1 MTVAVELSPR
11 VKSAVTAAVMI
22 AAIMQMLDTTIANVA
37 LPHMQGSLSATQDQL
52 AWILTSYIVAAAIMT
67 LPVGWLS
74 GRYGRKNVFVV
85 SIAGFT
91 LASLLCGVAN
101 SLNEMILFRILQGLF
116 GASMVPLSQAIL
128 LDINPK
134 ESHSK
139 AMSLWAVSVMIGP
152 ILGPTLGGFL
162 TEYYSWRWVF
172 YINLPLGIAAS
183 FILLTLMP
191 DSDREERAFD
201 KLGFV
206 ALAIFIASIQL
217 ILDRGHHLDWFDSL
231 EIQLYC
237 GLVAAAMWIY
247 VTHTKTTKHPFL
259 TPAIFQDHNFV
270 TSLIF
275 MFFIGLILLATMALL
290 PPYMQNIMG
299 YPVFDVGTILAPR
312 GFGTMISMLVLGKFG
327 SRLDPRGLVLFGL
340 ITTAYS
346 LGQMCQFN
354 NFVPAQMIVTTGI
367 MQGFGLGFV
376 FMPLSTLA
384 YSTLEA
390 KYRDEAAALFSLIRN
405 LGSSIGVSIAFSL
418 FARNVQTQHAYLS
431 EHITPFSMGIGIQQL
446 PQILNNEVVSALMM
460 VDAEINRQAA
470 TIAYINDFKLMMWV
484 VICMIPMVVLLRKP
498 PAQIIAQ
505 STA

>member
-172 YINLPLGIAAS
+172 YINLPLG
-183 FILLTLMP
+183 
-191 DSDREERAFD
+191 
-201 KLGFV
+201 
-206 ALAIFIASIQL
+206 
-217 ILDRGHHLDWFDSL
+217 
-231 EIQLYC
+231 
-237 GLVAAAMWIY
+237 VAA
-247 VTHTKTTKHPFL
+247 
-259 TPAIFQDHNFV
+259 
-270 TSLIF
+270 
-275 MFFIGLILLATMALL
+275 
-290 PPYMQNIMG
+290 
-299 YPVFDVGTILAPR
+299 
-312 GFGTMISMLVLGKFG
+312 
-327 SRLDPRGLVLFGL
+327 
-340 ITTAYS
+340 
-346 LGQMCQFN
+346 
-354 NFVPAQMIVTTGI
+354 
-367 MQGFGLGFV
+367 
-376 FMPLSTLA
+376 
-384 YSTLEA
+384 
-390 KYRDEAAALFSLIRN
+390 
-405 LGSSIGVSIAFSL
+405 
-418 FARNVQTQHAYLS
+418 
-431 EHITPFSMGIGIQQL
+431 
-446 PQILNNEVVSALMM
+446 
-460 VDAEINRQAA
+460 
-470 TIAYINDFKLMMWV
+470 
-484 VICMIPMVVLLRKP
+484 
-498 PAQIIAQ
+498 
-505 STA
+505 

>member
-172 YINLPLGIAAS
+172 YINLPLGIAAL

-191 DSDREERAFD
+191 DSDGEERAFD

-217 ILDRGHHLDWFDSL
+217 ILDRGHQLDWFDSL

-237 GLVAAAMWIY
+237 GLVAAAMWVYI
-247 VTHTKTTKHPFL
+247 THTKTTKHPFL
-259 TPAIFQDHNFV
+259 TPAIFQDRNFV

-299 YPVFDVGTILAPR
+299 YPVFDVGTVLAPR
-312 GFGTMISMLVLGKFG
+312 GFGTMVSMFVLGRLG
-327 SRLDPRGLVLFGL
+327 NRLDPRGLVLFGL
-340 ITTAYS
+340 LATAYS
-346 LGQMCQFN
+346 LWQMCSFN
-354 NFVPAQMIVTTGI
+354 TFVPAQLIVTTGI
-367 MQGFGLGFV
+367 MQGFGLGCV

-384 YSTLEA
+384 YSTLESR
-390 KYRDEAAALFSLIRN
+390 YRAEAAGLFSLIRN

-418 FARNVQTQHAYLS
+418 FARNIQTQHSYLG
-431 EHITPFSMGIGIQQL
+431 ENITPYSMGLGMQQL
-446 PQILNNEVVSALMM
+446 PQVFHNETLSALML

-470 TIAYINDFKLMMWV
+470 TIAYINDFKIMMWV
-484 VICMIPMVVLLRKP
+484 VICILPMVVLLRKP
-498 PAQIIAQ
+498 PPHL
-505 STA
+505 SV

>member
-101 SLNEMILFRILQGLF
+101 ALNEMILFRILQGLF

-172 YINLPLGIAAS
+172 YINLPLGVAAS

-191 DSDREERAFD
+191 DSDR
-201 KLGFV
+201 
-206 ALAIFIASIQL
+206 
-217 ILDRGHHLDWFDSL
+217 
-231 EIQLYC
+231 
-237 GLVAAAMWIY
+237 
-247 VTHTKTTKHPFL
+247 
-259 TPAIFQDHNFV
+259 
-270 TSLIF
+270 
-275 MFFIGLILLATMALL
+275 
-290 PPYMQNIMG
+290 
-299 YPVFDVGTILAPR
+299 
-312 GFGTMISMLVLGKFG
+312 
-327 SRLDPRGLVLFGL
+327 
-340 ITTAYS
+340 
-346 LGQMCQFN
+346 
-354 NFVPAQMIVTTGI
+354 
-367 MQGFGLGFV
+367 
-376 FMPLSTLA
+376 
-384 YSTLEA
+384 
-390 KYRDEAAALFSLIRN
+390 
-405 LGSSIGVSIAFSL
+405 
-418 FARNVQTQHAYLS
+418 
-431 EHITPFSMGIGIQQL
+431 
-446 PQILNNEVVSALMM
+446 
-460 VDAEINRQAA
+460 
-470 TIAYINDFKLMMWV
+470 
-484 VICMIPMVVLLRKP
+484 
-498 PAQIIAQ
+498 
-505 STA
+505 

>member
-237 GLVAAAMWIY
+237 GLVAAAMWVY

-327 SRLDPRGLVLFGL
+327 NRLDPPWARVVWINYHSLF
-340 ITTAYS
+340 TWA
-346 LGQMCQFN
+346 
-354 NFVPAQMIVTTGI
+354 
-367 MQGFGLGFV
+367 
-376 FMPLSTLA
+376 
-384 YSTLEA
+384 
-390 KYRDEAAALFSLIRN
+390 D
-405 LGSSIGVSIAFSL
+405 VSIQQFCACTDDCYHRHY
-418 FARNVQTQHAYLS
+418 ARLWTRLRVHASEYPRLLHAGGKVSRRGSRAIQPDTQPWQQHWRIDCLLS
-431 EHITPFSMGIGIQQL
+431 FCSQRSDPTRISERTYHT
-446 PQILNNEVVSALMM
+446 ILDGHWNPA
-460 VDAEINRQAA
+460 IAA
-470 TIAYINDFKLMMWV
+470 N
-484 VICMIPMVVLLRKP
+484 
-498 PAQIIAQ
+498 
-505 STA
+505 S